1 MNNLIL
7 KVCTKVLFT
16 PIIIFGLYVQFH
28 GDFGPGGGFQAGVI
42 VAASFILYA
51 MVFSIKDCKKI
62 MPPKLNFFLLVFG
75 AFLYGIVGVVSI
87 ILGDPYLS
95 YDVLGA
101 SKQSGQHIGI
111 LLVEFGVG
119 LTVCNVM
126 ISLFYSFANF
136 NFLKNKND

>member
-1 MNNLIL
+1 MDNLIL

-16 PIIIFGLYVQFH
+16 PIILFGLYVQFH

-42 VAASFILYA
+42 VAAAFILYA
-51 MVFSIKDCKKI
+51 SVFSVEDCKII
-62 MPPKLNFFLLVFG
+62 MPPKLNFFLLALG
-75 AFLYGIVGVVSI
+75 AFLYGFVGI
-87 ILGDPYLS
+87 MGLILGDPYLS
-95 YDVLGA
+95 YDVLGSTKEA
-101 SKQSGQHIGI
+101 GQHIGI

-136 NFLKNKND
+136 NFGKKNND

>member
-16 PIIIFGLYVQFH
+16 PIILFGLYVQFH

-42 VAASFILYA
+42 VAAAFILYA
-51 MVFSIKDCKKI
+51 MVFGVDKCKII
-62 MPPKLNFFLLVFG
+62 MPSKLNFFLLVLG
-75 AFLYGIVGVVSI
+75 AFLYGFVGVVGL
-87 ILGDPYLS
+87 ILGEPYLS
-95 YDVLGA
+95 YDLLG
-101 SKQSGQHIGI
+101 STKQSGQHLGI

-126 ISLFYSFANF
+126 ICLFYSFANF
-136 NFLKNKND
+136 KFGSNKND

>member
-1 MNNLIL
+1 MDNLIL

-16 PIIIFGLYVQFH
+16 PIILFGLYVQFH

-42 VAASFILYA
+42 VAAAFILYA
-51 MVFSIKDCKKI
+51 MVFSLKDCKKI
-62 MPPKLNFFLLVFG
+62 MPPTINFFLLVLG
-75 AFLYGIVGVVSI
+75 DFLYGFVGIVCL

-95 YDVLGA
+95 YDVLGLT
-101 SKQSGQHIGI
+101 KQSGQHIGI

-126 ISLFYSFANF
+126 ICLFYSFANF
-136 NFLKNKND
+136 DFRKNKID